1 MAKAKLA
8 AKRQSMPDLRRN
20 SGMIARATPGGSKLK
35 GLKRILFLIRD
46 FVELEGFERFKVG
59 LVRMISEMLGHSTI
73 QLTADSYTHLMA
85 ESKRELAEKMDV
97 IT

>member
-1 MAKAKLA
+1 MPPTWTALAKHLLQTGRLTA
-8 AKRQSMPDLRRN
+8 ARPAVQEGQSSFTPDPRFRR
-20 SGMIARATPGGSKLK
+20 AR
-35 GLKRILFLIRD
+35 RIRA
-46 FVELEGFERFKVG
+46 VQGR

-73 QLTADSYTHLMA
+73 QLTADTYTHLMA